1 MNNHLSEQGV
11 FMYLIG
17 DISIEERQHAEECAA
32 CQAKIAGLATPLTH
46 FRGAVR
52 SWSDRAS
59 VKDRASELR
68 WTVIASSDHLERL
81 LLPVSLDIPW
91 YRSLWNNINESL
103 KPQIPLMDLTS
114 KPVLVQ
120 DIWGQYGRQKKS
132 WVMSVAL
139 QSAVVVLLFA
149 AASTKTVQQKVAHF
163 IPLLD
168 PNLSAY
174 EPKQPRAKDTMAGG
188 GGGGDHSPL
197 PASKGR
203 LPKPALRQFT
213 PPTALALNANPKL
226 TMEPT
231 IIAPPDTRLPEVN
244 MAQYGD
250 PLAKLGVAS
259 NGPGAGGGIGSG
271 VGTGVGSG
279 KGGGFGPGEGGGVGG
294 GVYRIGGGV
303 TAPSLIYKVEPEYSE
318 EARKAKYQGTVLLY
332 VEVEPSGRAA
342 NMRVEHSLGLG
353 LDEKAMEAVK
363 KWRFRPGY
371 KDGKPVT
378 VVALVEVS
386 FRLL

>member
-17 DISIEERQHAEECAA
+17 DISLEERQHAEECAS

-52 SWSDRAS
+52 NWSDRAS
-59 VKDRASELR
+59 VKDRATELR

-81 LLPVSLDIPW
+81 LLPVSLDVPW
-91 YRSLWNNINESL
+91 YRSLWSNINESL

-132 WVMSVAL
+132 WVMSLAL

-163 IPLLD
+163 IPLLN
-168 PNLSAY
+168 PNLAY
-174 EPKQPRAKDTMAGG
+174 ELKQPRAKNTMAGG
-188 GGGGDHSPL
+188 GGGGDHAPL
-197 PASKGR
+197 PVSKGR
-203 LPKPALRQFT
+203 LPKAALKQFT
-213 PPTALALNANPKL
+213 PPTAVALNPDPKL
-226 TMEPT
+226 TMEPA
-231 IIAPPDTRLPEVN
+231 IIAPPDARLPEVN

-250 PLAKLGVAS
+250 PLAKLGVGS
-259 NGPGAGGGIGSG
+259 NGPGSGGGMGSG
-271 VGTGVGSG
+271 VGTGVGPG
-279 KGGGFGPGEGGGVGG
+279 KGAGFGPGEGGGVGG
-294 GVYRIGGGV
+294 GVFRVGGGV

-318 EARKAKYQGTVLLY
+318 EARKAKYQGVVVLY
-332 VEVEPSGRAA
+332 VEVEPNGRAQ
-342 NMRVEHSLGLG
+342 NMRVIQSLGLG

-363 KWRFRPGY
+363 KWRFRPGN
-371 KDGKPVT
+371 KNGKPVT
-378 VVALVEVS
+378 VVATVEVS